1 MANGLRRRVATLLL
15 FFVFLSATGSD
26 GRAVSVLTCSP
37 GDEVYALFG
46 HTALRVR
53 IPQRNIDAVFN
64 YGIFDFDEPGFIRR
78 FVLGETDY
86 LLGVTDYNRFIAEYA
101 MRGSGVTEQV
111 LNLDSLQKS
120 RLIEALLKNA
130 MPQNRKYRYNF
141 LFNNCTTKAR
151 DMILAAVEADNAE
164 LLYGSDSTC
173 AAMTFRRIVHRFTQ
187 GNPWYEFGMDMLLGA
202 PADVVAGRDGAQFAP
217 LIMMNDLCGSRIID
231 DGNERSFVSEQRDL
245 LVPQPK
251 EPSVSNFTPFNA
263 ALLLLLFTFVVMLCE
278 RRSRRVF
285 LLWDFLLMGL
295 QGSAGCV
302 LAFMVLFS
310 SHPAVDVNWLLL
322 WINPLPLI
330 LFPVLVCRVIKGRSL
345 AFMWIE
351 TAMPAVF
358 ILASPLLP
366 QSFPAPLYVC
376 AAALIVRSLFHI
388 YKEKICALD

>member
-1 MANGLRRRVATLLL
+1 MATLLL
-15 FFVFLSATGSD
+15 FFIFLSVTGND
-26 GRAVSVLTCSP
+26 GRTVSVLTCSP

-53 IPQRNIDAVFN
+53 IPERNVDAVFN
-64 YGIFDFDEPGFIRR
+64 YGIFDFDEPGFIGR

-86 LLGVTDYNRFIAEYA
+86 LLGVADYNRFIAEYA

-120 RLIEALLKNA
+120 RLTDALMRNA

-151 DMILAAVEADNAE
+151 DMILAAVEADNAS
-164 LLYGSDSTC
+164 LSYGTDSVC
-173 AAMTFRRIVHRFTQ
+173 ATMTFRQIVHRFTRQ
-187 GNPWYEFGMDMLLGA
+187 NPWYEFGMDMLLGA

-217 LIMMNDLCGSRIID
+217 LVMMDDLSQCEIVRGDSMSPFIC
-231 DGNERSFVSEQRDL
+231 EQRQL
-245 LVPQPK
+245 LAPQPK
-251 EPSVSNFTPFNA
+251 ETAPNNFTPFNVS
-263 ALLLLLFTFVVMLCE
+263 LLLLLFTFVVMLCE

-285 LLWDFLLMGL
+285 LPWDFLLMGL
-295 QGSAGCV
+295 QGLAGCV

-322 WINPLPLI
+322 WLNPLPL
-330 LFPVLVCRVIKGRSL
+330 LLLPVLVVRVIKGRSL
-345 AFMWIE
+345 SFMWIE
-351 TAMPAVF
+351 AAMPAIFVV
-358 ILASPLLP
+358 ASPLLP

-376 AAALIVRSLFHI
+376 AAALIARSLFHI